1 MVSYKITSSHVV
13 DDDDMNTPAHDA
25 VDVDAAVASPGIQE
39 LHQLQAAV

>member
-13 DDDDMNTPAHDA
+13 DDDMNTPAHDA